1 MHIDLKD
8 KTAVVTGASSGM
20 GLASAV
26 LMAGAGARVAL
37 VGRHIDRLT
46 EVQERI
52 VADGG
57 QAMIVPADL
66 SGLDAPLAIVEAVTA
81 EFGQIDALVHSA
93 GIYEAALIA
102 DATLESYERQFA
114 INVRGPYLLTQATL
128 PHMRDGGS
136 IVFLSS
142 TVAHVGFPG
151 CAAYSAT
158 KGAVEAMARSLA
170 AELTPAIRVN
180 IVAPGFVLT
189 PMVTDQIAANPDMEP
204 WLVQNTPIG
213 FVGEPEHVAASVA
226 FLCSDASVYTQ
237 GSTVT
242 VDGGWSARAR
252 G

>member
-37 VGRHIDRLT
+37 VGRDVDRLA

-52 VADGG
+52 AGEGG
-57 QAMIVPADL
+57 TAMVVPADL
-66 SGLDAPLAIVEAVTA
+66 SGLDAPSAITEAVTG

-114 INVRGPYLLTQATL
+114 INVRAPYLLTQALL
-128 PHMRDGGS
+128 PHMREGGS

-158 KGAVEAMARSLA
+158 KGAVESMARGLA
-170 AELTPAIRVN
+170 AELTPTIRVN

-189 PMVTDQIAANPDMEP
+189 PMVTDQIAANPDMES

-242 VDGGWSARAR
+242 VDGGWSTRAR